1 MKVKFWGTRGSI
13 PVPGRSTLIHG
24 GNTSSI
30 QVTSYDNDQIF
41 LDAGSGLREAGIEFM
56 KHPSSNEIHL
66 FMSHFH
72 WDHVLGLPFFIPFY
86 DESFHI
92 HVYGLPACPP
102 SASVDFGRR
111 AESRLW
117 REQAGMANNQN
128 NIEGV
133 IDSLISP
140 PLFPITKNE
149 FKAKVTYNNISPD
162 STYEIGNLKI
172 KTFQVNH
179 QCCTLAYK
187 IEEKNRSFVYV
198 TDNEI
203 KYSRLDLNSLE
214 NDIAEH
220 NVKMIEFCRGADYLV
235 HDTTYTLNDYL
246 QKVGW
251 GHSNNI
257 SAAIL
262 ATLAEVKNLVLF
274 HYDPEYNDEKI
285 ESLLKDTNSL
295 LKRLS
300 GNVNCLS
307 SKDGMEL
314 EF

>member
-13 PVPGRSTLIHG
+13 PVPGRSTLIYG
-24 GNTSSI
+24 GNTPSI
-30 QVTSYDNDQIF
+30 QVTSPDDDQIF

-56 KHPSSNEIHL
+56 KHPSSNELHL

-92 HVYGLPACPP
+92 HVYG
-102 SASVDFGRR
+102 
-111 AESRLW
+111 
-117 REQAGMANNQN
+117 MAHDQN

-133 IDSLISP
+133 VDSLISP
-140 PLFPITKNE
+140 PLFPITKSE

-162 STYEIGNLKI
+162 STYEIGNVKI

-203 KYSRLDLNSLE
+203 KYSRLDVNSLE

-235 HDTTYTLNDYL
+235 HDTTYTLNDYS

-251 GHSNNI
+251 GHSNNV

-274 HYDPEYNDEKI
+274 HYDPEYDDEKI
-285 ESLLKDTNSL
+285 ESLLNDTNSL

-300 GNVNCLS
+300 GNVNCLA
-307 SKDGMEL
+307 SKDGIEL

>member
-1 MKVKFWGTRGSI
+1 MKIKFWGTRGSI
-13 PVPGRSTLIHG
+13 PVPGRSTLIYG
-24 GNTSSI
+24 GNTPSI

-41 LDAGSGLREAGIEFM
+41 LDAGSGLREAGIEIM

-86 DESFHI
+86 DESFRI
-92 HVYGLPACPP
+92 HVYG
-102 SASVDFGRR
+102 
-111 AESRLW
+111 
-117 REQAGMANNQN
+117 MAHDHN

-149 FKAKVTYNNISPD
+149 FKAKVRYNNISPD
-162 STYEIGNLKI
+162 STYEIGNVKI

-187 IEEKNRSFVYV
+187 IEEKKSSFIYV

-203 KYSRLDLNSLE
+203 KYSRLDVNSLE

-220 NVKMIEFCRGADYLV
+220 NVKLIGFCKGADYLV
-235 HDTTYTLNDYL
+235 HDTTYTINDYS
-246 QKVGW
+246 QKAGW
-251 GHSNNI
+251 GHSNNV
-257 SAAIL
+257 STAIL
-262 ATLAEVKNLVLF
+262 ASLAEVKNLVLF

-285 ESLLKDTNSL
+285 ESLLKDTDTI
-295 LKRLS
+295 LKRLN
-300 GNVNCLS
+300 GKVFCIS
-307 SKDGMEL
+307 SKDGMVLEL
-314 EF
+314 